1 VSCPRCGGPAT
12 RDTDTMDTFVDSSWY
27 FLRYPSS
34 GDDTAAFDPT
44 LLAKWAPVHHY
55 IGGVE
60 HAILHLLYVRF
71 FTKALHD
78 MGYLEFIE
86 PFQRLTNQ
94 GQVIM
99 AGASM
104 SKSKGN
110 LVDLQDELAK
120 YGPDAVRVTM
130 LFAGP
135 PEDDIDW
142 ADVSPT
148 GAVKWLSRI
157 WRVCS
162 EIGTTGLDATGPT
175 GSSVI
180 RRGVHKLIAEATT
193 STDAQRFNVTIAR
206 LMELTSLLRKA
217 VDAGVVGSGSAAD
230 IAVIREGAESLA
242 RMLSIFA
249 PFTAEEVWSLLGH
262 PPSVVSAGWPSYD
275 EDLLV
280 ESSVTCVVQ
289 VSGKVRDRLTVSP
302 DIGEDELRAMALA
315 SDAVLRTLD
324 GREVKTVIVRAPK
337 LVNVVPAG

>member
-1 VSCPRCGGPAT
+1 M

-27 FLRYPSS
+27 FLRYPSARYS
-34 GDDTAAFDPT
+34 DAAFDPAQ
-44 LLAKWAPVHHY
+44 LAKWAPVDDY

-60 HAILHLLYVRF
+60 HAILHLLYARF
-71 FTKALHD
+71 FTKALQD
-78 MGYLEFIE
+78 MGYVDFSE
-86 PFQRLTNQ
+86 PFRRLTNQ

-110 LVDLQDELAK
+110 LVDLQAELAK

-148 GAVKWLSRI
+148 GAVKWLSRV
-157 WRVCS
+157 WRLCS
-162 EIGTTGLDATGPT
+162 DIGTVGADGAAASGA
-175 GSSVI
+175 SEV
-180 RRGVHKLIAEATT
+180 RRGVHKLIAEAT
-193 STDAQRFNVTIAR
+193 SHNDARRFNVTVAR

-217 VDAGVVGSGSAAD
+217 VDAGATSTGSAED
-230 IAVIREGAESLA
+230 VAVVREGAEALA
-242 RMLSIFA
+242 RMLSIFG

-275 EDLLV
+275 EALLV
-280 ESSVTCVVQ
+280 ESTVTCVVQ
-289 VSGKVRDRLTVSP
+289 VSGKVRDRLTVTP
-302 DIGEDELRAMALA
+302 DIGEDELRTLALA
-315 SDAVLRTLD
+315 SDAVVRSLA
-324 GREVKTVIVRAPK
+324 GRDVRTVIVRAPK
-337 LVNVVPAG
+337 LVNVVPEG